1 MRISDR
7 SSDVCSSDLEIS
19 TGAFTTRNFNFITG
33 DPANTC
39 TPSATCVPWDPIYLT
54 EEGRQQLLA
63 GAGAGGARE
72 LHLVNNDLKVPY
84 SDQFSLGVRGRFGL
98 WRSEEH
104 TSELQTLMRISYAV
118 FCLKKK
124 STPKQ
129 HNNHT
134 TIYRIKH

>member
-72 LHLVNNDLKVPY
+72 LHLVNNDLKVRY

-98 WRSEEH
+98 WQPAIGYSHVDIHDFFALLCGHPHEKGNLL
-104 TSELQTLMRISYAV
+104 TINQTNR
-118 FCLKKK
+118 
-124 STPKQ
+124 
-129 HNNHT
+129 
-134 TIYRIKH
+134 

>member
-84 SDQFSLGVRGRFGL
+84 SDPFSLGVRGRFGL
-98 WRSEEH
+98 WQPEIGYSHVESPGGFGLARKR
-104 TSELQTLMRISYAV
+104 LV
-118 FCLKKK
+118 GGKKV
-124 STPKQ
+124 
-129 HNNHT
+129 
-134 TIYRIKH
+134 